1 MELDAEGAFVER
13 DAVLLQQADGL
24 AGDGGGRVDDL
35 DPGAGDGL
43 DDRPQ
48 ERIVRATE
56 DDAVRACV
64 QQGLQRGFH
73 GRIGLRAVQGAV
85 FHELHEAFAH
95 VFDDM
100 DIVLE
105 AAFRLQVLGAFER
118 PGRGEDAD
126 HAGFRAQGGGLHG
139 RFHPHEGYV
148 RIFFAEGGDGG
159 RRGGVAGDDDDVGP
173 LAQQEVRDGAGA
185 VPDEV
190 GRLVPVRAV
199 GVVRIID
206 IALVRE
212 QFHDLPV
219 HRQAA
224 RARIEY
230 ADGCHTLTNIREIL
244 KKLAGVKA
252 WVTDFQKA
260 ASLVDDLD
268 VLYDFAKDSVSGSE
282 DEAVETDETRE
293 LDATFAKAVE
303 AVEALELKNMLG
315 NEGDNL
321 GAVLTI
327 NSGAGGT
334 EANDWSSMLMRMYL
348 RWGERNGYKMT
359 VTSLLE
365 GEEAGIKSAT
375 IEVEGDYAYG
385 YLKAENGVHR
395 LVRISPFN
403 AQGKRQTTF
412 SSVFVYPLVD
422 DSIHIEINPG
432 DLEWDTFRSG
442 GHGGQNVN
450 KVETGV
456 RVRHIPSGIMVENTE
471 TRSQQDNRQ
480 RALLIL
486 KSRLYDI
493 ELKKRQEKQAEL
505 EGQKKRIE
513 WGSQIR
519 NYVLHPYKLVKDL
532 RTGYSTADTQ
542 GVLDGDLNE
551 FMKTFLMGNGAAVT
565 DVDDDLD

>member
-1 MELDAEGAFVER
+1 M
-13 DAVLLQQADGL
+13 
-24 AGDGGGRVDDL
+24 
-35 DPGAGDGL
+35 
-43 DDRPQ
+43 
-48 ERIVRATE
+48 
-56 DDAVRACV
+56 
-64 QQGLQRGFH
+64 
-73 GRIGLRAVQGAV
+73 
-85 FHELHEAFAH
+85 
-95 VFDDM
+95 
-100 DIVLE
+100 
-105 AAFRLQVLGAFER
+105 
-118 PGRGEDAD
+118 
-126 HAGFRAQGGGLHG
+126 
-139 RFHPHEGYV
+139 
-148 RIFFAEGGDGG
+148 
-159 RRGGVAGDDDDVGP
+159 
-173 LAQQEVRDGAGA
+173 
-185 VPDEV
+185 
-190 GRLVPVRAV
+190 
-199 GVVRIID
+199 
-206 IALVRE
+206 
-212 QFHDLPV
+212 
-219 HRQAA
+219 
-224 RARIEY
+224 
-230 ADGCHTLTNIREIL
+230 
-244 KKLAGVKA
+244 
-252 WVTDFQKA
+252 TDFDKA
-260 ASLVDDLD
+260 STLVDDLD
-268 VLYDFAKDSVSGSE
+268 VLYEFARESVSGGE
-282 DEAVETDETRE
+282 DEAIETDETRE
-293 LDATFAKAVE
+293 LDSAWATAVD

-315 NEGDNL
+315 GEGDNL

-334 EANDWSSMLMRMYL
+334 EANDWSAMLMRMYL

-359 VTSLLE
+359 VTALLE

-422 DSIHIEINPG
+422 DTIHIEINPS

-471 TRSQQDNRQ
+471 TRSQFDNREN
-480 RALLIL
+480 ALRIL

-551 FMKTFLMGNGAAVT
+551 FMKTFLMGKGAAVT
-565 DVDDDLD
+565 DDDEL